1 MNDPILQ
8 EIYEVRR
15 KHWIEAGGTREGLR
29 AYHERF
35 AREFREKGPDVMLRE
50 RLEARKR
57 EREAAAAAALAEGAM
72 MVCEQGAGYGAEGE
86 QTTGA
91 GPRTPMGEKKDLAR
105 EGTEGDAE

>member
-50 RLEARKR
+50 RLEARRR
-57 EREAAAAAALAEGAM
+57 EREAEVLAGCGAM
-72 MVCEQGAGYGAEGE
+72 AVCEGEAPRYGTVKQEDV
-86 QTTGA
+86 
-91 GPRTPMGEKKDLAR
+91 P
-105 EGTEGDAE
+105 